1 MTDYTITTPEPEDI
15 EGITQMHVQS
25 WLDVYPNEEHGI
37 SREHVQESVKRF
49 TNEDGYKKRLAYVQE
64 AHTNPNYFFRIA
76 KDKEGKIVGFI
87 DVRRRDQENELAG
100 LYLEKTA
107 YGSGL
112 AQQLT
117 DQALD
122 WLGDDGKDI
131 RLTVATYND
140 RAQAFYR
147 KLGFERVPGSEREK
161 DKTGIPI
168 VEMLRKGGRV

>member
-1 MTDYTITTPEPEDI
+1 MVNYTIAIPEPEDI
-15 EGITQMHVQS
+15 EGIINMHVQS

-49 TNEDGYKKRLAYVQE
+49 TNDEGHKKRRRYIEE
-64 AHTNPNYFFRIA
+64 AHTNPDYFFRIA
-76 KDKEGKIVGFI
+76 KDDKGKIVGFI
-87 DVRRRDQENELAG
+87 DVRRRSEENELGG
-100 LYLEKTA
+100 LYLDKAAHGT
-107 YGSGL
+107 GL

-117 DQALD
+117 DQALN
-122 WLGDDGKDI
+122 WLGNDNKDI

-147 KLGFERVPGSEREK
+147 KLGFELVPGSEQKK

-168 VEMLRKGGRV
+168 VEMLRKGGRI